1 LASSGFLFQTVQ
13 FWQFQTQ
20 KEEGAKIEDL
30 KIQGEFKHEKEGK
43 ALKDQDKRN
52 SSQKDEVAKAGWSG
66 FGFRRVWFFQN
77 S

>member
-20 KEEGAKIEDL
+20 TEEGAKIEDL
-30 KIQGEFKHEKEGK
+30 KIQGEFNYEKEGK

-52 SSQKDEVAKAGWSG
+52 SSQKDEVAKVGWSG
-66 FGFRRVWFFQN
+66 FGFRRV
-77 S
+77 